1 MLDEETPNT
10 PNGSRTSKVNALVPV
25 AIAKEI
31 KDVGKTMDK
40 DKELFDSTLDSTKY
54 TFTLFLSYIITN

>member
-1 MLDEETPNT
+1 MGTLNSELEGYP
-10 PNGSRTSKVNALVPV
+10 L
-25 AIAKEI
+25 AKEI
-31 KDVGKTMDK
+31 NDVGKTMEK